1 MQADTAFSSKAHD
14 IKIKQISLFIKL
26 SFCSTLKGRRK
37 NKAFTEVEDSATIA
51 HEPYNKYN
59 LETISCPSQTGP
71 QNELRREERG
81 EDCTQFLW
89 DMPSTQTHWIW
100 KLINCF
106 GRTSSSGVRSIF
118 KDASW
123 SWQLGQM
130 RHSSFSRSLQSHR
143 KPQLI
148 PRWKLTQLH
157 QVRDCLLSLSA
168 VRPSCIFS
176 WELRRLAVVPELKTF
191 VSAVPRYTAH
201 AMQGFL
207 HPTAD
212 ECRGQLFS
220 VMYLLCGHNCVTEW
234 NLDSSFQTPSH

>member
-168 VRPSCIFS
+168 VRPLLYFQLRTEEASSGSWAEDICVSCAKVHSTCHAGFS
-176 WELRRLAVVPELKTF
+176 SSHCWWVQRTALLSDVPTLWAQFCHGMK
-191 VSAVPRYTAH
+191 P
-201 AMQGFL
+201 
-207 HPTAD
+207 
-212 ECRGQLFS
+212 GQLIS
-220 VMYLLCGHNCVTEW
+220 N
-234 NLDSSFQTPSH
+234 S